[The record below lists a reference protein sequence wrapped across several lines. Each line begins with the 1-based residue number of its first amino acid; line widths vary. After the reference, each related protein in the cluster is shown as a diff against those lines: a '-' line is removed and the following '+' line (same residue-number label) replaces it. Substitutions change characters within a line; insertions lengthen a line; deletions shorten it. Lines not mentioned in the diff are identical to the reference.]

1 MLKSICRYN
10 RIITVLVCILS
21 VFILAG
27 WHNAGH
33 EMIVELSMKKLSGQM
48 PEFFIEGIGQVAH
61 CAVDPDVFKEKVP
74 DAALVRSESPDHY
87 FDYEYF
93 TGEELPADR
102 YAFYRWC
109 YEHGREPDKVGTLP
123 WSLTEYAGKLTL
135 AFAEYRKWPENRH
148 IQAKCLVYA
157 GLLAHYSGDAAM
169 PLHATMHFDG
179 KIIEGS
185 NQKEHKGIHRK
196 LDALLEK
203 IPRAKQPDIEEIT
216 IVAFGPKILP
226 IVYSF
231 LRDSNSLVAECY
243 ELAERIPDLSQKDIA
258 DEQVMAMAQEH
269 LHRAIS
275 LTSGLYLYA
284 WQASEQVQLPE
295 WHVRKY

>member
-1 MLKSICRYN
+1 MLKGVYRYDGF
-10 RIITVLVCILS
+10 ISGFVCILS
-21 VFILAG
+21 VFFLAG

-33 EMIVELSMKKLSGQM
+33 ELIVELSMKKLSGQM

-61 CAVDPDVFKEKVP
+61 CAVDPDVFKEKIP
-74 DAALVRSESPDHY
+74 DVALVRSESPEHY
-87 FDYEYF
+87 FDLEYY
-93 TGEELPADR
+93 TGEELPEDR

-109 YEHGREPDKVGTLP
+109 YEHERELEKVGTLP
-123 WSLTEYAGKLTL
+123 WSLTEYTGKLTL

-157 GLLAHYSGDAAM
+157 GLLAHYTGDAAM

-179 KIIEGS
+179 MIKAGS
-185 NQKEHKGIHRK
+185 EQKEHKGIHRK

-203 IPRAKQPDIEEIT
+203 IPRDKQPVIEELSI
-216 IVAFGPKILP
+216 IAFGPKLLP
-226 IVYSF
+226 GVYAF
-231 LRDSNSLVAECY
+231 LRESNSLVADCY
-243 ELAERIPDLSQKDIA
+243 ELAERLPDLPQKDIV
-258 DEQVMAMAQEH
+258 DDQVMLMAQKH
-269 LHRAIS
+269 LCRAVS

-284 WQASEQVQLPE
+284 WQASTEVQLPD